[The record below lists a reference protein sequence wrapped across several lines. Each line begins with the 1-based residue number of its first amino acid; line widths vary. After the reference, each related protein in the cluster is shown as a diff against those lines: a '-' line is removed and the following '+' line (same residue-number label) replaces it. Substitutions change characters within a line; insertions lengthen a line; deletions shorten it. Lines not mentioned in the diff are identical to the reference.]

1 MPIQKCINAIT
12 QSSQTTSHSYRA
24 IMATTATIPA
34 KMLPFITRSCPPNLS
49 APLLL
54 DEELDELPSP
64 CENEFELLLVCALP
78 LEESVAVEEPSDVAD
93 ELPESLLPE
102 SP

>member
-1 MPIQKCINAIT
+1 MHQCNYP
-12 QSSQTTSHSYRA
+12 SSQQTSHSYKA

-34 KMLPFITRSCPPNLS
+34 KMLPFITRSCPPSLS

-64 CENEFELLLVCALP
+64 CENESEPLLVCALP
-78 LEESVAVEEPSDVAD
+78 LDESVAVEPAEAAD
-93 ELPESLLPE
+93 EELPESLLPE
-102 SP
+102 LPELP